1 MNYTIKFVT
10 ESNLIEGI
18 IRDPT
23 FEELDEHNRFVR
35 LIQPTLGDL
44 KQFVNIYEPGVKLR
58 DRDGMDV
65 FVGEHLPIMG
75 GPAVPQILRQLLDE
89 LDTLTPF
96 QAHLRYE
103 TLHPFMDC
111 NGRSGR
117 VLWAWQMKNN
127 TTHNFLHAFY
137 YQALGAQRN
146 V

>member
-137 YQALGAQRN
+137 YQALGATR
-146 V
+146 